1 MRIQPLELMREVV
14 ESFIR
19 LVKTEIHPNAV
30 LVASDDMFEVTK
42 TPSVVLQGPTMVEDS
57 RRRTL
62 AMSVTKDIPDLTYE
76 QRNHPRLYH
85 LDFDIIVTVDT
96 EGELLDY
103 MEKVARF
110 VQVNSTF
117 QVAEHGS
124 IGLTELTPLGGLKRV
139 NLSNLRQASGRYRIE
154 DCPMYDGRVITGP
167 LVAEVQLD
175 MNP

>member
-1 MRIQPLELMREVV
+1 MPLELMRKVV

-19 LVKTEIHPNAV
+19 LAKTEINPNAV

-42 TPSVVLQGPTMVEDS
+42 TPSVVLQGPTMVEDIE
-57 RRRTL
+57 RRTQ
-62 AMSVTKDIPDLTYE
+62 AKSVAKDISDLTYE

-85 LDFDIIVTVDT
+85 LDFDIIITVDT
-96 EGELLDY
+96 EGELLDF

-110 VQVNSTF
+110 VQIHSTF
-117 QVAEHGS
+117 QVADHGS
-124 IGLTELTPLGGLKRV
+124 IGLTELSPLGGLKRV

-154 DCPMYDGRVITGP
+154 DCPVYDGRVITGS
-167 LVAEVQLD
+167 LVAEVMLD

>member
-1 MRIQPLELMREVV
+1 MRKVV

-19 LVKTEIHPNAV
+19 LAKTEIHPNAV

-57 RRRTL
+57 RRHTQ
-62 AMSVTKDIPDLTYE
+62 AKSVVKDISELVYS
-76 QRNHPRLYH
+76 QSNYPRLYH
-85 LDFDIIVTVDT
+85 LDFDIVITVDT
-96 EGELLDY
+96 ESELLDF

-110 VQVNSTF
+110 IQVHSTF

-124 IGLTELTPLGGLKRV
+124 IGLTELTPLGGLKRI

-154 DCPMYDGRVITGP
+154 DCPVYDGRVITGP

>member
-1 MRIQPLELMREVV
+1 MELIRKVV

-19 LVKTEIHPNAV
+19 LAKTEIHTNAV

-42 TPSVVLQGPTMVEDS
+42 TPSVVLQGPTMVEDLE
-57 RRRTL
+57 RRTL
-62 AMSVTKDIPDLTYE
+62 AKSVTKSIPGMTYE
-76 QRNHPRLYH
+76 QCNHPRLYH

-96 EGELLDY
+96 EGELLDF

-110 VQVNSTF
+110 VQIHSTF
-117 QVAEHGS
+117 QVAAHGS

-154 DCPMYDGRVITGP
+154 DCPVYDGRIITGP
-167 LVAEVQLD
+167 LVAEIILD
-175 MNP
+175 TNP